1 MWGVG
6 TRALACSVELPRTTA
21 IAALRGTSQAVV
33 SPTERRVVSRPGGV
47 SSVAEAGG
55 IGSV

>member
-1 MWGVG
+1 MRGVG
-6 TRALACSVELPRTTA
+6 TRTIACTIELARTTA

-33 SPTERRVVSRPGGV
+33 SSTERRVVSRPGGV
-47 SSVAEAGG
+47 SSVAKAGG